1 MFHPTLVYR
10 IRDWEQHFE
19 TRGSRRHQRPLAKI
33 SLSTSLEG
41 LVLRRLLSDPQGA
54 AAYGVWVLLLQIAA
68 KMPCRGVLADATGAY
83 TPSDLALL
91 TGLPELQVQAALELL
106 GSPRIGL
113 LELLPLELALATLA
127 DTLLTIRPPFE
138 TGNAAAEP
146 ATTTAAETPPS
157 PQPDRDQST
166 RLPSA
171 VPPMPPPMPP
181 PVPSTAAPVTIQP
194 ITGQRLPDRVPS
206 ETFKVPK
213 FEEFQKLT
221 REFNSP
227 AQHPRPV

>member
-10 IRDWEQHFE
+10 IQDWEQHFE

-41 LVLRRLLSDPQGA
+41 LVLRRLLSDPQGV
-54 AAYGVWVLLLQIAA
+54 AAYGVWILLLQIAA

-91 TGLPELQVQAALELL
+91 TGLPEQQVQAALELL
-106 GSPRIGL
+106 SSPRIGL
-113 LELLPLELALATLA
+113 LELLPLELVLATLA
-127 DTLLTIRPPFE
+127 DTSLTAHPPFE
-138 TGNAAAEP
+138 TGNVAAAP
-146 ATTTAAETPPS
+146 ATTTAAEIPPS
-157 PQPDRDQST
+157 PQPDRDPST

-171 VPPMPPPMPP
+171 VPPMPPP
-181 PVPSTAAPVTIQP
+181 VPSTAAPVRIQP
-194 ITGQRLPDRVPS
+194 ITGQRLPDRLPS
-206 ETFKVPK
+206 ETFTVPK

-221 REFNSP
+221 RESNSP
-227 AQHPRPV
+227 AQHHQPV